1 MDAANRDRHDRHR
14 TRIVYFWSQRRR
26 ENSPYQGKETGG
38 VVMKCFYWDPFY
50 IGKGNEQR
58 NGKEHSCFSPLS
70 LPPPSLSFL
79 SHVAQ
84 SSLKPTAYPVSAF

>member
-1 MDAANRDRHDRHR
+1 
-14 TRIVYFWSQRRR
+14 
-26 ENSPYQGKETGG
+26 
-38 VVMKCFYWDPFY
+38 MKCFYWDPFY

-84 SSLKPTAYPVSAF
+84 SSLKPTAYPVSAS